1 MSEKLTESKPWYQSK
16 TIIGALVA
24 VAASIAG
31 ATLDVNLGAETQ
43 SQVTDA
49 LLAIV
54 GAVGGAI
61 AVYGRIKADTKVGK

>member
-1 MSEKLTESKPWYQSK
+1 MTEKLTENKPWYQSK

-54 GAVGGAI
+54 GAVGGAV